1 MSTMRNYQAPPGSK
15 LVLDNRGE
23 RSTVDLYSREGF
35 EMLSNLWIKV
45 AAENRMMYEPTWLGR
60 PIIQFPT
67 DIVAIQEL
75 LWKVQPDVVIETG
88 VAHGGSLMLSAAL
101 LELLGRGK
109 VIGIDI
115 EIRPHNRAAIEAHP
129 LKRRIELIEG
139 SSIAPETVSAARR
152 LTADAEVVLVIF
164 DSNHTYDHVLQEL
177 ELYAP
182 LVTAGS
188 YLVAHD
194 GAQAWVTDIPSAKS
208 AWKDGGPLEAI
219 HEFLAGHK
227 EFRIDPFYTRFGITS
242 SPDGYL
248 RRLTKSEID
257 ERERSSANGAS
268 T

>member
-152 LTADAEVVLVIF
+152 LAADAEVVLVIF

-194 GAQAWVTDIPSAKS
+194 GAQAWVADIPSAKS
-208 AWKDGGPLEAI
+208 AWQDGGPLEAI

-257 ERERSSANGAS
+257 ERERSSASGAS